1 MTPAPAPALALA
13 LRGVTVWRPNGAGRQ
28 VLLDAVDW
36 TVEPGEHWVVLGPNG
51 AGKSTM
57 LNVAGAVDHPSE
69 GSVHVLGRQLGR
81 TDLRALRE
89 RVGMVDARVARGL
102 RGAMPAHAVV
112 LTGLFGAVALQRH
125 RITNEHRGHA
135 RELLDLVGAAGLA
148 DRTYERLSQ
157 GERQRV
163 LLARALVG
171 RPDLLL
177 LDEPTSGL
185 DLPSRERLIE
195 AMVATARHRPD
206 LPTVTVTHHLEE
218 IPPSTTHALLL
229 AGGRV
234 VEQGAIA
241 DTLTSANVSRAFGL
255 DVDVARRG
263 GRWAAALRMP
273 PPAPLL

>member
-1 MTPAPAPALALA
+1 MNEPTPALTLA
-13 LRGVTVWRPNGAGRQ
+13 GVTVWRPDGTGRQ
-28 VLLDAVDW
+28 VLLHGVDW
-36 TVEPGEHWVVLGPNG
+36 TVKPGEHWVVLGPNG

-69 GSVHVLGRQLGR
+69 GTVHVLGKQLGR

-89 RVGMVDARVARGL
+89 RIGLVDARVARGL

-125 RITNEHRGHA
+125 RITDEHRAHA
-135 RELLDLVGAAGLA
+135 RELLELVGAAPLA
-148 DRTYERLSQ
+148 ERPYERLSQ
-157 GERQRV
+157 GERQRI
-163 LLARALVG
+163 LLARGLMG

-195 AMVATARHRPD
+195 AMVATARSRPD

-234 VEQGAIA
+234 VEQGAIG
-241 DTLTSANVSRAFGL
+241 DTLTSAHVSRTFGL
-255 DVDVARRG
+255 EVDVARPN
-263 GRWAAALRMP
+263 GRWTAALRVP
-273 PPAPLL
+273 PPGSQALL

>member
-1 MTPAPAPALALA
+1 VTPALQLA
-13 LRGVTVWRPNGAGRQ
+13 GVTVWRPDGTRRQ
-28 VLLDAVDW
+28 VLLDGIDW

-69 GSVHVLGRQLGR
+69 GTVDVLGRRLGR

-89 RVGMVDARVARGL
+89 RIGMVDARVARGL

-125 RITNEHRGHA
+125 RITEEHRAHA
-135 RELLDLVGAAGLA
+135 HELLELVGAAQLA
-148 DRTYERLSQ
+148 DRTYERCSQ
-157 GERQRV
+157 GERQRI
-163 LLARALVG
+163 LLARALIG

-195 AMVATARHRPD
+195 AMVATARARPG

-229 AGGRV
+229 AEGRV
-234 VEQGAIA
+234 CAAGEIE
-241 DTLTSANVSRAFGL
+241 DTLTSANVSRTFGL
-255 DVDVARRG
+255 DVDVARPN
-263 GRWAAALRMP
+263 GRWTAGLRTPPSGSQAL
-273 PPAPLL
+273 L

>member
-1 MTPAPAPALALA
+1 MSAAPPALALA
-13 LRGVTVWRPNGAGRQ
+13 GVTVWRPGDGGRQ
-28 VLLDAVDW
+28 VLLSDIDW
-36 TVEPGEHWVVLGPNG
+36 TVRAGEHWVVLGPNG

-69 GSVHVLGRQLGR
+69 GTVHVLGRQLGR

-125 RITNEHRGHA
+125 RITDEHRAHA
-135 RELLDLVGAAGLA
+135 HELLELVGATPLA
-148 DRTYERLSQ
+148 DRSYERCSQ
-157 GERQRV
+157 GERQRI
-163 LLARALVG
+163 LLARALMG

-195 AMVATARHRPD
+195 AMVATARTRPD

-229 AGGRV
+229 ADGRV
-234 VEQGAIA
+234 RAQGEIGATI
-241 DTLTSANVSRAFGL
+241 TSAHVSRTFGL
-255 DVDVARRG
+255 DVDVARPN
-263 GRWAAALRMP
+263 GRWTAALRVP
-273 PPAPLL
+273 PPAGQALL